1 MLKQSASRLLHRLA
15 RWRALAP
22 AQRRTLVAAC
32 LAMPLFWLGLHAVGL
47 KRTRAFIEGAPLG
60 AASDGAPPAA
70 QARALGDL
78 VNLAARRGP
87 FRANCLT
94 RSLVLQWLLR
104 RRGIASQL
112 RIGVRRP
119 RGALDAHAWVEYAGV
134 PVNDRADVARDYAV
148 FGQLPVGSARRR
160 P

>member
-1 MLKQSASRLLHRLA
+1 MLKRASHRFA

-32 LAMPLFWLGLHAVGL
+32 LAMPLFWIGLHTAGL
-47 KRTRAFIEGAPLG
+47 KRVRAFVEGAPLHT
-60 AASDGAPPAA
+60 APQTPPPETR
-70 QARALGDL
+70 ARALGEL

-87 FRANCLT
+87 FPASCLT

-104 RRGIASQL
+104 RHGIAAQL
-112 RIGVRRP
+112 RIGVRRLQGP
-119 RGALDAHAWVEYAGV
+119 LDAHAWVEYGGV
-134 PVNDRADVARDYAV
+134 PVNDRADVANDYAV
-148 FGQLPVGSARRR
+148 FGQLPPAAARRR